1 MITSMSRGAAV
12 LLAAVIVA
20 CEGSNPGSPGIGP
33 PTGGSTPL
41 PAATP
46 TPTPTPIPSPTPT
59 PIAAPSPDASPDAP
73 PPCGDLFMRLI
84 RPDNGAQV
92 TNDPQVVEASVG
104 HSIVRVEFYYHID
117 AIGAADPSAMAAQ
130 SPPVLI
136 NTRNGPPWRV
146 NWKLPPGCGNT
157 VSLLAIGYDAC
168 GGGNDTG
175 LVRVTTCK

>member
-1 MITSMSRGAAV
+1 MRRYDAVMSRGTAV
-12 LLAAVIVA
+12 LLAAAIVA
-20 CEGSNPGSPGIGP
+20 CEGSSPGSPGIGP
-33 PTGGSTPL
+33 PTGGATPDAGVDTDTD
-41 PAATP
+41 PHPHPP
-46 TPTPTPIPSPTPT
+46 TPTAPPTPE
-59 PIAAPSPDASPDAP
+59 ASPDAP
-73 PPCGDLFMRLI
+73 PPCGDLFMKLI

-92 TNDPQVVEASVG
+92 TNNPQVVEASVG
-104 HSIVRVEFYYHID
+104 HSVVRVEFYYHID
-117 AIGAADPSAMAAQ
+117 SIGAADPSAMAAQ

-146 NWKLPPGCGNT
+146 NWQLPPGCGNT